1 MATKTIP
8 DQAPVDS
15 TVNLQTK
22 VTEADLGRGSVQM
35 GTGYTK
41 ADRVTGASG
50 SIAME
55 TNPIGVDKKT
65 LPGLV
70 RQ

>member
-1 MATKTIP
+1 MAEKIK

-15 TVNLQTK
+15 AINLQTPA
-22 VTEADLGRGSVQM
+22 TEADLGRGAVQM
-35 GTGYTK
+35 AANYTK

-50 SIAME
+50 AISMAQ
-55 TNPIGVDKKT
+55 NPQGVDQKT
-65 LPGLV
+65 LPGLM